1 MAGIG
6 FGIGHKAVIVDTS
19 LTGTTAIPITRPVAG
34 SATKTVEFK
43 GYQISVP
50 ASWPVYWLNKDPQQ
64 CVRYDVNAV
73 YVGTPG
79 ANQQCP
85 PGLIGRTQTVSIGGQ
100 AGQPAQFTP
109 AQTGQQA
116 MLPAEH
122 GTADLSA
129 ALGTIMQNAALQ
141 ELAVA
146 MPSAAPAVTGT
157 YGADLSEVE
166 QILAT
171 VKQEELGPDASASPS
186 PSPSPSPTHGTQST
200 APKQTATPRT
210 GDSAKRTNPASAA
223 NITLNS
229 PAASYLWEYEW
240 LIAISGLPVPWT
252 LALPEP
258 PAAPRISPQ
267 VSPSPT
273 TAAGPNRIPAP
284 KALPIT

>member
-1 MAGIG
+1 MRRVAAAVVAGGCALAGIG

-116 MLPAEH
+116 MLP
-122 GTADLSA
+122 
-129 ALGTIMQNAALQ
+129 
-141 ELAVA
+141 
-146 MPSAAPAVTGT
+146 PST
-157 YGADLSEVE
+157 
-166 QILAT
+166 
-171 VKQEELGPDASASPS
+171 
-186 PSPSPSPTHGTQST
+186 
-200 APKQTATPRT
+200 
-210 GDSAKRTNPASAA
+210 
-223 NITLNS
+223 
-229 PAASYLWEYEW
+229 
-240 LIAISGLPVPWT
+240 
-252 LALPEP
+252 
-258 PAAPRISPQ
+258 APRISPPR
-267 VSPSPT
+267 SARSCRTRRSRSSRSRCRPRPLRSRAPTAPTYPRSSRSWPPSSRKSSAPT
-273 TAAGPNRIPAP
+273 RRPARARARARARLTERSRRRRSKRPLPEPATRRSGPTPRRPP
-284 KALPIT
+284 T

>member
-171 VKQEELGPDASASPS
+171 VKQEELGPDASASPT
-186 PSPSPSPTHGTQST
+186 PTRARARARLTERS
-200 APKQTATPRT
+200 RRRR
-210 GDSAKRTNPASAA
+210 SKRP
-223 NITLNS
+223 
-229 PAASYLWEYEW
+229 
-240 LIAISGLPVPWT
+240 
-252 LALPEP
+252 LPEP
-258 PAAPRISPQ
+258 ATRRSGPTPRRP
-267 VSPSPT
+267 PT
-273 TAAGPNRIPAP
+273 
-284 KALPIT
+284 